1 MTRLS
6 DKLEAAMKAGTQGE
20 WGTRRA
26 INATGDIAIVSSA
39 GIVGEFFAAIRT
51 HDEISLEVSSNAEQ
65 IVLLHNNLPTIIA
78 ALRERG
84 E

>member
-6 DKLEAAMKAGTQGE
+6 DKLEAAMKATRETGISP
-20 WGTRRA
+20 TRRFMRVSA
-26 INATGDIAIVSSA
+26 INKLFHTHATI
-39 GIVGEFFAAIRT
+39 
-51 HDEISLEVSSNAEQ
+51 
-65 IVLLHNNLPTIIA
+65 IIA